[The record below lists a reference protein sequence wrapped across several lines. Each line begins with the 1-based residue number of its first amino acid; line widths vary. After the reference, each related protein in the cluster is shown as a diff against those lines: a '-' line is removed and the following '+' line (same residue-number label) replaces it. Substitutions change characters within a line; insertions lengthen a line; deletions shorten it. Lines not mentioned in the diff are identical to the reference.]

1 MTVGFV
7 LVLTSSEGAVQEH
20 SHIIASRTGALMMGT
35 TWAGGGIQVSY
46 PPRCA
51 VVTSFLKLLLT
62 FKNLHAL
69 GGREKEVMEGR
80 PGRQG
85 KIPERKSLHQLLPFN
100 FFKGSF

>member
-1 MTVGFV
+1 MTGGFV
-7 LVLTSSEGAVQEH
+7 LVPTSSEGAVQER
-20 SHIIASRTGALMMGT
+20 SHIIASRTGT
-35 TWAGGGIQVSY
+35 TWAGGVIQVSY

-51 VVTSFLKLLLT
+51 VVMSFLKLFLT

-69 GGREKEVMEGR
+69 GGRAKEVMEGW

-85 KIPERKSLHQLLPFN
+85 KIPERKSLHQQLLSFN